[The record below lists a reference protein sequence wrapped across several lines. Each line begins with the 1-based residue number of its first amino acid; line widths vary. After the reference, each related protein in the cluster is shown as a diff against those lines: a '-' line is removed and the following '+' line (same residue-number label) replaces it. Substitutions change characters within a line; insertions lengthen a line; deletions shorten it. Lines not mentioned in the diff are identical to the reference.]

1 MKAFETM
8 GENLKKETKSMQEQE
23 NYVMLAILNGKKY
36 IDIDGTEF
44 NLPEPQ
50 RSGTGYQQETYARL
64 KARELINIITD
75 FKNI

>member
-1 MKAFETM
+1 
-8 GENLKKETKSMQEQE
+8 MQEQE
-23 NYVMLAILNGKKY
+23 NQIMLAILNGKKY

-44 NLPEPQ
+44 NLPERQ